1 MRPGAKDDR
10 MHGRMNRRTDAVG
23 DDPGSDLM
31 DTGRDPFRNGYHGM
45 NGMPLRRR
53 VSVVTLAVTLVAAS
67 LLVTAC
73 AGGQEDQSQQLTLDE
88 SVVTRGSLESSVEAT
103 GTVEPIRSV
112 EVRTQASGE
121 ILRMPVDLGDEVES
135 GDALLEIDP
144 RDEVNQL
151 EQARAD
157 LERSEAELTVARS
170 RLDRM
175 QALRDSGVVTTEEY
189 ESALVSHANARSAF
203 VLAETQLEL
212 AQEQRADATV
222 TAPISGIVIQK
233 NVEEGQVVTGT
244 RDLTGGTVLL
254 VLADLA
260 NVQVRTLVDES
271 EIGGVQPGLPASITV
286 EAYPDRTFQGEVLQV
301 EPQATVE
308 QNVTMFAVLSR
319 IPNDERLLKPGMN
332 ANVEIVM
339 GERTDVLKLANGGVK
354 MPSEARELVSAIGM
368 DPALL
373 EQRVAVAGEFEGDVG
388 ARGNASTAGEGEG
401 GAAEADVPS
410 LDELASMSQSERR
423 ELIQSLDPPERRELM
438 TRMRESGNFSGS
450 AAGPPPG
457 AARGSGSG
465 GSSPGGFRSGGI
477 SGGFGAVGSSRSVDR
492 SSPRDAFA
500 FVRTPNGGL
509 TLRPIRVGLSSWE
522 ETEILAGLEE
532 GDTVVNVPLAL
543 VQQTEMLNRFR
554 DRMPGLGGF

>member
-1 MRPGAKDDR
+1 MG
-10 MHGRMNRRTDAVG
+10 
-23 DDPGSDLM
+23 
-31 DTGRDPFRNGYHGM
+31 
-45 NGMPLRRR
+45 
-53 VSVVTLAVTLVAAS
+53 LALLVA
-67 LLVTAC
+67 C
-73 AGGQEDQSQQLTLDE
+73 GGGREDESGRLTLEE
-88 SVVTRGSLESSVEAT
+88 SVVSRGSLKSSVEAT

-121 ILRMPVDLGDEVES
+121 ILRMPVELGDEVES
-135 GDALLEIDP
+135 GEVLLEIDP
-144 RDEVNQL
+144 RNEVNAL

-170 RLDRM
+170 RLERM

-203 VLAETQLEL
+203 VRAETQLEL
-212 AQEQRADATV
+212 AQDQRADATV
-222 TAPISGIVIQK
+222 NAPISGTVIQK

-332 ANVEIVM
+332 ANVEIVL
-339 GERTDVLKLANGGVK
+339 GERTNVLKVANGGVK
-354 MPSEARELVSAIGM
+354 MPSEARQLVSAIGM

-373 EQRVAVAGEFEGDVG
+373 EQRVQVAGAPTEDQEG
-388 ARGNASTAGEGEG
+388 
-401 GAAEADVPS
+401 DVPS

-423 ELIQSLDPPERRELM
+423 ELMQSLDAEQRRQLAS
-438 TRMRESGNFSGS
+438 RMRERGGFEGQAGGR
-450 AAGPPPG
+450 AAVGGRAPLAIGPGGPPPG
-457 AARGSGSG
+457 ALFG
-465 GSSPGGFRSGGI
+465 GAAGGGP
-477 SGGFGAVGSSRSVDR
+477 SRTTDR

-500 FVRTPNGGL
+500 FVRTAEGGL
-509 TLRPIRVGLSSWE
+509 TLEPIRVGLSSWE
-522 ETEILAGLEE
+522 ETEILGGLEE

-543 VQQTEMLNRFR
+543 VQQSEMLDRFR
-554 DRMPGLGGF
+554 SRMPGLGGF